1 MCTDALRT
9 LDKNKRNVAHN
20 FINASRKKKYGKDK
34 DTDNKQAATHYV
46 NAMTNENFGVHGK

>member
-1 MCTDALRT
+1 MLLIILLTHLE
-9 LDKNKRNVAHN
+9 
-20 FINASRKKKYGKDK
+20 KKYGKDK